1 MKKLIFLLP
10 ILLIFFVSCKKEK
23 AKDKTLSE
31 LLVGTWTAVAYGVD
45 ANNDFI
51 LQQSEK
57 TPIPAGSSL
66 VETFNA
72 NGTGTIT
79 ATAAGSPPSVTNITW
94 SAKDNSTT
102 LTIND
107 GSKTTLVTIL
117 TLTANELSGYDASMN
132 PKTIFVFNK

>member
-1 MKKLIFLLP
+1 MKKLIFFLP
-10 ILLIFFVSCKKEK
+10 LVLIFFVSCKKEK
-23 AKDKTLSE
+23 AKDKSLSE

-51 LQQSEK
+51 LQESEK

-79 ATAAGSPPSVTNITW
+79 ATTAGNQPSVAFITW
-94 SAKDNSTT
+94 SAQNNSTT

-107 GSKTTLVTIL
+107 GSKTTLVTLLKI
-117 TLTANELSGYDASMN
+117 TDHELSGYDASMN